1 MLVDNGSQRL
11 RDFTEENFQ
20 ENYTEIT
27 KGIWQITGLGHS
39 NSICIEGESSVILI
53 DTLDSLERGKIL
65 LQFIEEKIRK
75 RISTIIYTHG
85 HPDHRGGAG
94 AFMESNPEVI
104 AFSPITPS
112 LEGTAMLQDIQNQ
125 RGSRQFGYNLT
136 DGENISQGIG
146 RREGIAYGEQRVFV
160 PPTTVYQQDQ
170 VVREIDGIKLELT
183 RVPGETEDQ
192 IMIWLPEK
200 KVLCCGDTYYGCF
213 PNLYAIR
220 GGQYRDLAQWLHS
233 LDKLASYRCE
243 YLLPGHTAAVIGSA
257 QIQETLQNFRK
268 AIDDILTRTLV
279 GMNQGKSADHLA
291 AEIRLQPEYA
301 SLPYLGEFYGCA
313 EWTVRAIYAAYLGWF
328 DGNPTHLHPLPPE
341 EKAVK
346 TIALMG
352 GSKSVLGA
360 AKEALITEE
369 YQWTLELCDLL
380 LDSAQEVTEAKALK
394 ASALRYLAEYETSA
408 NGRHYYLASA
418 RELTE

>member
-27 KGIWQITGLGHS
+27 KGIWHITGLGHS

-170 VVREIDGIKLELT
+170 VVR
-183 RVPGETEDQ
+183 
-192 IMIWLPEK
+192 
-200 KVLCCGDTYYGCF
+200 
-213 PNLYAIR
+213 
-220 GGQYRDLAQWLHS
+220 
-233 LDKLASYRCE
+233 
-243 YLLPGHTAAVIGSA
+243 
-257 QIQETLQNFRK
+257 
-268 AIDDILTRTLV
+268 
-279 GMNQGKSADHLA
+279 
-291 AEIRLQPEYA
+291 
-301 SLPYLGEFYGCA
+301 
-313 EWTVRAIYAAYLGWF
+313 
-328 DGNPTHLHPLPPE
+328 
-341 EKAVK
+341 
-346 TIALMG
+346 
-352 GSKSVLGA
+352 
-360 AKEALITEE
+360 
-369 YQWTLELCDLL
+369 
-380 LDSAQEVTEAKALK
+380 
-394 ASALRYLAEYETSA
+394 
-408 NGRHYYLASA
+408 
-418 RELTE
+418 